1 MRLASF
7 AVIAFVCSLV
17 SLTGCQDPVDSLP
30 KQLTAQESASS
41 TTNEESKKDSTKV
54 QTIAF
59 RVGDMTCPTG
69 CYPSVKAAIAKQKGV
84 SEIELAPQKE
94 ADVIDNPIVNV
105 KYRGDL
111 DVKATITA
119 IEKAGFEQVEVVT
132 N

>member
-7 AVIAFVCSLV
+7 AALAVILSI
-17 SLTGCQDPVDSLP
+17 TGCQDPNNALP
-30 KQLTAQESASS
+30 KQLTAPESGSVNAPAKGSDAS
-41 TTNEESKKDSTKV
+41 KV
-54 QTIAF
+54 QTVAF

-105 KYRGDL
+105 TYRGDL
-111 DVKATITA
+111 DIKATITA